1 MISRIWHG
9 WTTHENADA
18 YESIFKTEVM
28 HEIEGKGVE
37 GFKEIR
43 LLRRL
48 HKTEVEFITIIQ
60 FESLEDIK
68 KFAGEDYEKA
78 FVPDAAR
85 AVLKRFDETTQH
97 YEVRHEL
104 GY

>member
-9 WTTHENADA
+9 WTTHENAEA
-18 YESIFKTEVM
+18 YETILKTEVM
-28 HEIEGKGVE
+28 HEIEGKQVG
-37 GFKEIR
+37 GFKEIK
-43 LLRRL
+43 LLKRP
-48 HKTEVEFITIIQ
+48 HETEVEFITIML

-78 FVPDAAR
+78 FVPEVAQAI
-85 AVLKRFDETTQH
+85 LTRFDAHSQH

-104 GY
+104 TY

>member
-9 WTTHENADA
+9 WTTPENADA
-18 YESIFKTEVM
+18 YENILKHEVM
-28 HEIEGKGVE
+28 HEIEGKEVT

-43 LLRRL
+43 LLKRP
-48 HKTEVEFITIIQ
+48 HDTEVEFITIML
-60 FESLEDIK
+60 FESIADIK

-78 FVPDAAR
+78 FVPKIAQAI
-85 AVLKRFDETTQH
+85 LKRYDKLVQH

-104 GY
+104 TY

>member
-9 WTTHENADA
+9 WTTPENADA
-18 YESIFKTEVM
+18 YENILKHEVM
-28 HEIEGKGVE
+28 HEIEGKEVT

-43 LLRRL
+43 LLKRP
-48 HKTEVEFITIIQ
+48 HDTEVEFITIML
-60 FESLEDIK
+60 FESIADIK

-78 FVPDAAR
+78 FVPEVAQAI
-85 AVLKRFDETTQH
+85 LKRYDKVVQH

-104 GY
+104 TY

>member
-9 WTTHENADA
+9 WTTHDNADT
-18 YESIFKTEVM
+18 YENILKTEVM

-43 LLRRL
+43 LLRRP
-48 HKTEVEFITIIQ
+48 HATEVEFITIIQ

-104 GY
+104 IY

>member
-9 WTTHENADA
+9 WTTPENAEA
-18 YESIFKTEVM
+18 YENILKHEVM
-28 HEIEGKGVE
+28 HEIEGKEVT

-43 LLRRL
+43 LLKRP
-48 HKTEVEFITIIQ
+48 HDTEVEFITIML
-60 FESLEDIK
+60 FESIADIK

-78 FVPDAAR
+78 FVPEVAQAI
-85 AVLKRFDETTQH
+85 LKRYDKVVQH

-104 GY
+104 TY

>member
-9 WTTHENADA
+9 WTTHENADT
-18 YESIFKTEVM
+18 YESILKTEVM
-28 HEIEGKGVE
+28 HEIEGKGIE

-48 HKTEVEFITIIQ
+48 HETEVEFITIIQ

-78 FVPDAAR
+78 FVPAAAR

-104 GY
+104 SY